1 MNQFKIALGNAANDL
16 KDSDGRLLLL
26 TQTVLIFFLLT
37 LSLTSASIQ
46 SYLRENLNNML
57 GADMA
62 VSSFDA
68 LTSEQEVALTGL
80 SAHSSKT
87 QSMTLTLT
95 HEGKWQRAQLK
106 LVDGT
111 YPLQGQ
117 LKTAAS
123 LSGTH
128 SAQAHGPS
136 EGEIWLGPR
145 LIQKLGLNIGD
156 TITLGERQLQVTAIL
171 FHEPD
176 RLMEGHS
183 VAMRAMAHNT
193 SFIPGTIEGSN
204 NRYRYLLE
212 ASPTARAQVETWVS
226 ENLPGATITKKDGG
240 AHPLALF
247 WKRTENFLG
256 LASVLLFFMAAVAI
270 DMANRRHL
278 ARQKHRLS
286 LYLSFGVKMVSGLK
300 MAFIQWGAGFL
311 ASLTLGGALAYSAEV
326 FLVGQLSSQF
336 PGINWGWHFGAGVKT
351 AALAAALLLAFQV
364 PALLQLAGTSII
376 SLIRAAESKSTPWVR
391 VIWGFGSLALLATF
405 YSDNALLTGLTLA
418 VMAAALVLMILLTW
432 IILTPGELWARRR
445 PGLLPFSFFMMKQR
459 IFSKAT
465 QILGLGLCGLL
476 LLFTLMLMRDI
487 GSSMDRYTRTN
498 DGNLLIS
505 EAQPKHLAAINE
517 WAADT
522 DSKIRQLRPFTHAQL
537 VQVNG
542 VSLDEHAQKPSDT
555 LSNVQSPIRMSW
567 SDGIPSN
574 NRLVDGAWWQAGEND
589 WHKISAE
596 PEVITDLDF
605 ALGDTLTFQVDGALH
620 DFTLVA
626 SHAYKPGDGSITFWF
641 QVPPSIVPAID
652 PPVRHMGSMEL
663 PDTAWDRLGSLWQ
676 RFPALSLVP
685 LKEIT
690 ARFDD
695 TLAFVTKLTI
705 GFASMILLMA
715 GIVIA
720 ASVKGFEADDRQKNG
735 LLMSMGLKRQDC
747 LKLNLF
753 DWLITA
759 LIAGTG
765 AVAGTWFAGHLI
777 YQSQFSMVYQP
788 DALWLIGSVL
798 SLVIVVCS
806 VGLAYCRH
814 GLSASVKDLLAE

>member
-1 MNQFKIALGNAANDL
+1 MNQFKIALSNTKNDL

-37 LSLTSASIQ
+37 LSLTSASVQ
-46 SYLRENLNNML
+46 SYLRKNLNNML

-62 VSSFDA
+62 VSSFVS
-68 LTSEQEVALTGL
+68 LTPEQETALTGL
-80 SAHSSKT
+80 SARSSKT
-87 QSMTLTLT
+87 QVMTLTFS

-106 LVDGT
+106 LADDT

-117 LKTAAS
+117 LKTAAN

-128 SAQAHGPS
+128 SEQAHGPS
-136 EGEIWLGPR
+136 EGELWLGPR
-145 LIQKLGLNIGD
+145 LAQKLDLSIGD
-156 TITLGERQLQVTAIL
+156 TITLGERQLQMTAIL

-183 VAMRAMAHNT
+183 VAMRALAHKD
-193 SFIPGTIEGSN
+193 SFESETIEGN
-204 NRYRYLLE
+204 DNRYRYLLE
-212 ASPTARAQVETWVS
+212 ASPTARAQVEAWVS
-226 ENLPGATITKKDGG
+226 ENLPGATTIKKEGG
-240 AHPLALF
+240 SHPLALF

-286 LYLSFGVKMVSGLK
+286 LYLSFGVKMASGLK
-300 MAFIQWGAGFL
+300 MAFIQWGGGFL
-311 ASLTLGGALAYSAEV
+311 ASLILGGTLAYGAEA
-326 FLVGQLSSQF
+326 FLVGQLSGQF
-336 PGINWGWHFGAGVKT
+336 PGINWGWHVEAAAKT
-351 AALAAALLLAFQV
+351 AVLAAALLLAFQV
-364 PALLQLAGTSII
+364 PALLQLADTSII
-376 SLIRAAESKSTPWVR
+376 SLIRAAESKSAPWVR
-391 VIWGFGSLALLATF
+391 IIWGFSSLALLATF

-418 VMAAALVLMILLTW
+418 AMGAALIFMVLLTW
-432 IILTPGELWARRR
+432 AVLNLGEFWARQR

-487 GSSMDRYTRTN
+487 GASMDRYTRTN

-505 EAQPKHLAAINE
+505 AAQPKHLETIE
-517 WAADT
+517 KWADDT
-522 DSKIRQLRPFTHAQL
+522 GSKIRQLRPFTHAQL

-542 VSLDEHAQKPSDT
+542 VSLDEHVQKPSDT
-555 LSNVQSPIRMSW
+555 LSNVQTPIRMSW
-567 SDGIPSN
+567 SDSVPSN
-574 NRLVDGAWWQAGEND
+574 NQMVDGAWWQADESD

-596 PEVITDLDF
+596 PEVITDLGF
-605 ALGDTLTFQVDGALH
+605 ELGDTLTFQVDGMLH

-626 SHAYKPGDGSITFWF
+626 SHAYKPGGGSITFWF
-641 QVPPSIVPAID
+641 QVPSFIVPAID
-652 PPVRHMGSMEL
+652 PPIRYMGSMEL
-663 PDTAWDRLGSLWQ
+663 PDAAWDRLGVLWQ
-676 RFPALSLVP
+676 RFPDLSLVP

-715 GIVIA
+715 GVVIA

-735 LLMSMGLKRQDC
+735 LLMSMGLRRQDC
-747 LKLNLF
+747 LKLSLL

-798 SLVIVVCS
+798 SLVIVVCG
-806 VGLAYCRH
+806 VGLAYCH
-814 GLSASVKDLLAE
+814 HSLGASVKDLLAE